1 MQPGSARSHSSL
13 NIGGYPFDQGG
24 IPVKFSVL
32 VERDEDRYYIASV
45 SELPGC
51 HNQAKTLDELTSRV
65 KEAIELY
72 LEAEGAKTEEKIDL
86 IGVQFVE
93 VPTK

>member
-1 MQPGSARSHSSL
+1 M
-13 NIGGYPFDQGG
+13 
-24 IPVKFSVL
+24 KFSVL

-45 SELPGC
+45 PELPGC
-51 HNQAKTLDELTSRV
+51 HTQAKTLDELTNRI

-72 LEAEGAKTEEKIDL
+72 LEAEGTRTEEKIEL
-86 IGVQFVE
+86 IGVQFIE